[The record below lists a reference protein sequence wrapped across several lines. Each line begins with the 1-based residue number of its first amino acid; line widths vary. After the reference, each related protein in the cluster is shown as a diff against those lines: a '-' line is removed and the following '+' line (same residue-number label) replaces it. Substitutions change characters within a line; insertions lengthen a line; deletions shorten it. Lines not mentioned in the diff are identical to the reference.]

1 MIKSLLRPIKYLA
14 SDDFRLRFQKWRT
27 LCVADSRLGRYLLHR
42 KYNTPTEHLELEAFG
57 MKFSSPVG
65 LAAGYDTDGR
75 MIDAMEATGFGF
87 VEVGSITAQPQQR
100 GTFPSLYRLENDR
113 ALLYNGEF
121 ESCGL
126 ERTIENIKRHNS
138 RIVVGCNIAKS
149 ATTAAEDAPLEYL
162 RLFRPLY
169 QYADYFTVNICGS
182 SCYF

>member
-27 LCVADSRLGRYLLHR
+27 LFVADSRLGRYLLHR

-87 VEVGSITAQPQQR
+87 VEVGSITA
-100 GTFPSLYRLENDR
+100 
-113 ALLYNGEF
+113 
-121 ESCGL
+121 
-126 ERTIENIKRHNS
+126 
-138 RIVVGCNIAKS
+138 
-149 ATTAAEDAPLEYL
+149 
-162 RLFRPLY
+162 
-169 QYADYFTVNICGS
+169 FT
-182 SCYF
+182 